1 MRIRLMIAAVT
12 MLILSLFVVAPAHTS
27 ALFEN
32 AKDEACN
39 GINLDTGTAGC
50 SDTKGSVNGI
60 LSTAINIF
68 SLVVGIIAVIMVIIG
83 GLKYVTSQGDSSAI
97 SGAKNTVIYAIVGLV
112 IVALAQVIVRF
123 ALTKTKPLPKCA
135 PGQTQNC
142 TP

>member
-1 MRIRLMIAAVT
+1 MRIRLWITAVTVLVLSLLIAA
-12 MLILSLFVVAPAHTS
+12 PARTS

-60 LSTAINIF
+60 LATVINIF
-68 SLVVGIIAVIMVIIG
+68 SLVVGIIAVIMIIIG

-97 SGAKNTVIYAIVGLV
+97 SGAKNTVIYAVVGLV
-112 IVALAQVIVRF
+112 IVAFAQFIVRF
-123 ALTKTKPLPKCA
+123 TLNKTKPLPQCSA
-135 PGQTQNC
+135 GQTQNC